1 MRLTTI
7 FFNKENQE
15 IVQKINFEQANQII
29 NKTII
34 EKSMNQ
40 KMLLLR
46 YIFFVIIISVETL
59 LASTFSDWVVS
70 SPVFALLKKQWYS
83 E

>member
-1 MRLTTI
+1 MKLTTI

-70 SPVFALLKKQWYS
+70 SPVFALLKKHWHS

>member
-1 MRLTTI
+1 MKLTTI

-46 YIFFVIIISVETL
+46 YIFFAIIISVETL
-59 LASTFSDWVVS
+59 LASTFSGWVVS
-70 SPVFALLKKQWYS
+70 SPVFALI

>member
-1 MRLTTI
+1 MKLTTI
-7 FFNKENQE
+7 FFNTENQE

-46 YIFFVIIISVETL
+46 YSIFGIIISKHL
-59 LASTFSDWVVS
+59 LWLSC
-70 SPVFALLKKQWYS
+70 
-83 E
+83 